1 MEEPKYAV
9 QLQTPDQR
17 AHPSQ
22 QHQIG
27 NENAMDTTSQINN
40 NVVNN
45 GAMEVAYVEPQY
57 WCSIAY
63 YELNSRVGEVYHAK
77 DHAIS
82 VDGFTNPAMKNNHRF
97 CLGQLSNVNRNST
110 IENTRRHIG
119 KGKDMKWLIE
129 IFFFSLFFTFFFYRY
144 PVELSKWKR
153 LRYVHVRQSHIC
165 ELEKRESPAKLRAWN
180 SNQSSSRMQFTDL
193 WLEFILRAIEGLCQ
207 RKLRGSIW
215 ADKNVYDKV
224 IGLCHTNYP
233 LHVRFLHC
241 FCWHSNHW
249 FSDYRSSKDGEENII
264 V

>member
-17 AHPSQ
+17 AHHSQ

-119 KGKDMKWLIE
+119 KGKGMPGHEVD
-129 IFFFSLFFTFFFYRY
+129 
-144 PVELSKWKR
+144 
-153 LRYVHVRQSHIC
+153 
-165 ELEKRESPAKLRAWN
+165 
-180 SNQSSSRMQFTDL
+180 
-193 WLEFILRAIEGLCQ
+193 
-207 RKLRGSIW
+207 
-215 ADKNVYDKV
+215 
-224 IGLCHTNYP
+224 
-233 LHVRFLHC
+233 
-241 FCWHSNHW
+241 
-249 FSDYRSSKDGEENII
+249 
-264 V
+264 

>member
-9 QLQTPDQR
+9 QLQTSDQR

-119 KGKDMKWLIE
+119 KGIQLN
-129 IFFFSLFFTFFFYRY
+129 Y
-144 PVELSKWKR
+144 
-153 LRYVHVRQSHIC
+153 Q
-165 ELEKRESPAKLRAWN
+165 N
-180 SNQSSSRMQFTDL
+180 
-193 WLEFILRAIEGLCQ
+193 G
-207 RKLRGSIW
+207 
-215 ADKNVYDKV
+215 NVYVMCMSDKAIFVNSKNANHQQNYEPGTV
-224 IGLCHTNYP
+224 IKVPPGCSLQI
-233 LHVRFLHC
+233 FD
-241 FCWHSNHW
+241 SNS
-249 FSDYRSSKDGEENII
+249 FYELLKASVNESYEAVFELTKMCTIR
-264 V
+264 